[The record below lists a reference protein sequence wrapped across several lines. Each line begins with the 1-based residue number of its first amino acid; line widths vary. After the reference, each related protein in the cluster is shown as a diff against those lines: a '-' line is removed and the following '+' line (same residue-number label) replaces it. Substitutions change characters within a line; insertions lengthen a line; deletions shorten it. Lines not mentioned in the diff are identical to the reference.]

1 MGKHGIRIP
10 QNYAPRFRLAQILG
24 LELEA
29 LWTYQFLCEIC
40 ERVTSAVSTMF
51 ADIMLSNE
59 DMKSRVNLWKYSL
72 SSCNDIIWEKW
83 GKLDWWMRWA
93 DEWLKSLSW
102 LQEIIEAHV
111 TLLTSLMKN
120 SSFFGQSDGWWNVEY
135 FQKTG
140 RCYIRGSRIV
150 PSSQKLATFCH
161 HPTMQIKW
169 QVKNLNLK
177 SKIGLQW
184 TMQWIKDSNILIKQ
198 GEQLKETVEWWKYE
212 LN

>member
-1 MGKHGIRIP
+1 M
-10 QNYAPRFRLAQILG
+10 
-24 LELEA
+24 
-29 LWTYQFLCEIC
+29 WTGH
-40 ERVTSAVSTMF
+40 V
-51 ADIMLSNE
+51 
-59 DMKSRVNLWKYSL
+59 SRVDYVCRHHAIQWGYEE
-72 SSCNDIIWEKW
+72 SCEFVKIFSVIMQWYDEEKW
-83 GKLDWWMRWA
+83 GKLEWWMRWA